1 MEQREKK
8 VQGEQP
14 GQGRTGIVPY
24 ATLVQQFHAA
34 PPGKLYM
41 LHGGERVFRL
51 SLAAAAQALVTGM
64 SMTVVDGANRFDA
77 YFVAEFA
84 RRFTSS
90 GAGRRITPEELLER
104 IYVSRAFTCYQME
117 ALVTDRLPAFLA
129 LSRSPVAIIFGLL
142 DTFYDD
148 QAPMFE
154 VRNSLR
160 RIVAVLERLKC
171 GGTSVLL
178 ASVTARAIPPERR
191 QLQGILQT
199 AMDKVYMVEDNPHGT
214 HGTDIHDG
222 HPAGDGQLV
231 KVPAGAAAGRP
242 GGAGRPVQGGTAA
255 AGGERL
261 RRPPDPVRKHRD
273 VHAARAAPD
282 DPAA

>member
-1 MEQREKK
+1 MSTFKE
-8 VQGEQP
+8 
-14 GQGRTGIVPY
+14 QGRTAIVPY

-41 LHGGERVFRL
+41 LHGSERVFRL
-51 SLAAAAQALVTGM
+51 SLAAAAQALVAGVP
-64 SMTVVDGANRFDA
+64 MTVVDGANRFDA

-117 ALVTDRLPAFLA
+117 ALITDRLPAFLA
-129 LSRSPVAIIFGLL
+129 LSHSPVAIIFGLL

-154 VRNSLR
+154 VHSSLR
-160 RIVAVLERLKC
+160 RIVAVLQRLKRE
-171 GGTSVLL
+171 GTSILL
-178 ASVTARAIPPERR
+178 ASVTARSVPHERR
-191 QLQGILQT
+191 ALQGALQT
-199 AMDKVYMVEDNPHGT
+199 SMDKVYMVEDERQNPQRTRHGSHGT
-214 HGTDIHDG
+214 NIHDG
-222 HPAGDGQLV
+222 HPAGAGQLV

-261 RRPPDPVRKHRD
+261 RRAPDPVRKHRD
-273 VHAARAAPD
+273 VHAARTAPD
-282 DPAA
+282 DQAA

>member
-1 MEQREKK
+1 
-8 VQGEQP
+8 
-14 GQGRTGIVPY
+14 
-24 ATLVQQFHAA
+24 
-34 PPGKLYM
+34 
-41 LHGGERVFRL
+41 
-51 SLAAAAQALVTGM
+51 
-64 SMTVVDGANRFDA
+64 MTVVDGANRFDA

-90 GAGRRITPEELLER
+90 GAGQRITPEELLEH

-117 ALVTDRLPAFLA
+117 ALITDRLPAFLA

-160 RIVAVLERLKC
+160 RIVAVLQRLKRE
-171 GGTSVLL
+171 GTSVLL
-178 ASVTARAIPPERR
+178 ASVTARSVAPERR
-191 QLQGILQT
+191 ALQEALQT
-199 AMDKVYMVEDNPHGT
+199 SMDKVYMVEEEKQHPQRTRHGT
-214 HGTDIHDG
+214 HSTNIHDG
-222 HPAGDGQLV
+222 HPAGAGQLV

-261 RRPPDPVRKHRD
+261 CRAPDPVREHRD
-273 VHAARAAPD
+273 VHAARAAPGD
-282 DPAA
+282 QAA

>member
-1 MEQREKK
+1 MMDQRGQQKQKRQMENVRRGEEREP
-8 VQGEQP
+8 QAP
-14 GQGRTGIVPY
+14 GRTEVVPY
-24 ATLVQQFHAA
+24 TTIVQQFNAA

-41 LHGGERVFRL
+41 LHGSERVFRL
-51 SLAAAAQALVTGM
+51 SLAAASQALVTGVP
-64 SMTVVDGANRFDA
+64 MTVVDGANRFDA

-84 RRFTSS
+84 RRFTSA

-117 ALVTDRLPAFLA
+117 ALITDRLPAFLA

-160 RIVAVLERLKC
+160 RIVAVLQRLKR

-178 ASVTARAIPPERR
+178 ASVTARTVPPERR
-191 QLQGILQT
+191 ELQGTLQT
-199 AMDKVYMVEDNPHGT
+199 SMDRVYMV
-214 HGTDIHDG
+214 HDEG
-222 HPAGDGQLV
+222 REQTPLKTGPTGRWPA
-231 KVPAGAAAGRP
+231 R
-242 GGAGRPVQGGTAA
+242 
-255 AGGERL
+255 
-261 RRPPDPVRKHRD
+261 H
-273 VHAARAAPD
+273 
-282 DPAA
+282 

>member
-1 MEQREKK
+1 MREPVGDENGAGRGGEARGDGKSGGAGGHREQEGRSWRGGQKEWRG
-8 VQGEQP
+8 QGEEAEPQ
-14 GQGRTGIVPY
+14 GYGRTAVVPY

-41 LHGGERVFRL
+41 LHGSERVFRL
-51 SLAAAAQALVTGM
+51 SLAAAAQALMTGVP
-64 SMTVVDGANRFDA
+64 MTVVDGANRFDA

-117 ALVTDRLPAFLA
+117 ALITDRLPAFLA

-160 RIVAVLERLKC
+160 RIVTVLQRLKRE
-171 GGTSVLL
+171 GTSVLL
-178 ASVTARAIPPERR
+178 ASVTVRTVQPERR
-191 QLQGILQT
+191 ALQGALQ
-199 AMDKVYMVEDNPHGT
+199 ASMDRVYMVEEERHERQSLRG
-214 HGTDIHDG
+214 G
-222 HPAGDGQLV
+222 PAGRW
-231 KVPAGAAAGRP
+231 PAR
-242 GGAGRPVQGGTAA
+242 
-255 AGGERL
+255 
-261 RRPPDPVRKHRD
+261 H
-273 VHAARAAPD
+273 
-282 DPAA
+282 